1 MFASNNLVWQQCKWL
16 VQLSQQYKTVVKYK
30 GMNRKNMVRPLQYS
44 AIIAYDWKDCRKPSK
59 ETYHKLHRHHQ
70 GNKSPAP
77 QEESIAPLYD
87 LINSG
92 FADLL
97 PILADIPWNFP
108 VFVAVKYRNFGY
120 KKYSTINTFIIS
132 HIQKV
137 YENSDEGSEIR
148 KWRQNWTMN

>member
-1 MFASNNLVWQQCKWL
+1 
-16 VQLSQQYKTVVKYK
+16 
-30 GMNRKNMVRPLQYS
+30 
-44 AIIAYDWKDCRKPSK
+44 
-59 ETYHKLHRHHQ
+59 
-70 GNKSPAP
+70 
-77 QEESIAPLYD
+77 
-87 LINSG
+87 
-92 FADLL
+92 L

-108 VFVAVKYRNFGY
+108 VFLAVKYRNFGY